1 MPLRFRAAAAAILLV
16 AAWPSANAA
25 EPASQRSAFEGYRPF
40 ADEPVADWR
49 ATNDRVGR
57 IGGWQAYARE
67 AAAAAQAASAAASAA
82 ASRPAPAA
90 PAAPE
95 GGHDGHHPGQRR

>member
-1 MPLRFRAAAAAILLV
+1 MPLRFRAAAAAILLI

-25 EPASQRSAFEGYRPF
+25 EPASQRSAFEGYRRF

-49 ATNDRVGR
+49 TTNDRVGR

-67 AAAAAQAASAAASAA
+67 AAAAAQAASAAAA
-82 ASRPAPAA
+82 RPAPAA
-90 PAAPE
+90 SAAPE
-95 GGHDGHHPGQRR
+95 GGHDAHHPGQRR

>member
-16 AAWPSANAA
+16 AAWPSTHAA
-25 EPASQRSAFEGYRPF
+25 EPASQRSAFEDYRRF

-49 ATNDRVGR
+49 TTNDRVGR

-67 AAAAAQAASAAASAA
+67 AAAAAQAASAAAA
-82 ASRPAPAA
+82 RPAPAA
-90 PAAPE
+90 SAAPE
-95 GGHDGHHPGQRR
+95 GGHDAHHPGQRR

>member
-1 MPLRFRAAAAAILLV
+1 MPLRFRAAAAAILLI

-49 ATNDRVGR
+49 TTNDRVGR

-67 AAAAAQAASAAASAA
+67 AAAAAQAASAAAA
-82 ASRPAPAA
+82 RPAPAA
-90 PAAPE
+90 SAAPE
-95 GGHDGHHPGQRR
+95 GGHDAHHPGQRR

>member
-16 AAWPSANAA
+16 TAWPSAHAA
-25 EPASQRSAFEGYRPF
+25 EPASQRSAFEGYRRF

-67 AAAAAQAASAAASAA
+67 AAAAAQAASAAAS
-82 ASRPAPAA
+82 RPAPAA
-90 PAAPE
+90 SAAPE
-95 GGHDGHHPGQRR
+95 GGHDAHHPGQRR